1 MMAETLRNVEAK
13 SLFDALAD
21 TLLEVEPETPRNTL
35 ADVMTKALN
44 DALPE
49 RLEKH

>member
-35 ADVMTKALN
+35 ADLMTKVLN